1 MCMLFSIFLLNVSFS
16 GPVLALCL
24 AREDAVS
31 EWRKLLGSSEAET
44 QDEEPKK
51 EQEVELR

>member
-1 MCMLFSIFLLNVSFS
+1 MSS

-31 EWRKLLGSSEAET
+31 RWRELIGPTELEKAKEEAPES
-44 QDEEPKK
+44 
-51 EQEVELR
+51 